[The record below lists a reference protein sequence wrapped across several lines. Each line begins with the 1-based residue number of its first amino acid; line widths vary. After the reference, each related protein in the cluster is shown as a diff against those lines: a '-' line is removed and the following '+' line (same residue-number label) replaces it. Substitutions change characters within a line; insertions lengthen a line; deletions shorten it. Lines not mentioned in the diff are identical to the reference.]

1 MTCVLLPNNAFA
13 ITYEDTTQEVLNYN
27 INNFYSDGNNIIIN
41 GWAITDRHQ
50 DLTGDNTH
58 EFSLTLT
65 NNNITR
71 VYVGTLKDVDKTRL
85 MRTTEQVNHCT
96 TYYNNG
102 NCHYKYTKVGFEFKI
117 PLADLSADKEYALK
131 LRIYEKLVKKGYQL
145 SFYALGIN
153 DTFDKNGIRYQ
164 LYSDI
169 HKTNVTV
176 TATLLFVKSG
186 PGTTYSAKTSNISC
200 SGIKTLYWKP
210 NGFFNNI
217 IGASQTSVGSI
228 DSELWLNVKY
238 DYGTCIGGRARAI
251 NGTTYDGWLPWIYV
265 VGGGTP
271 AVIKTTSLNTV
282 SIDEIKTYTAPKNT
296 KTKVLTTITSTINQ
310 DITIK
315 GYHNNK
321 LVYNKVHNINGTKS
335 FELDYVIP
343 NDGTFKIEV
352 ISKYNTINKQSKIY
366 VSSEKTYELDKNS
379 SNKIITIDTPIMVLT
394 NKNGKVTEYKEK
406 IQLSAVPYEIDI
418 SQGRG
423 LSGITSAISY
433 WYPLEEFTLNSDYN
447 VYALYPSSEKTQN
460 YELVDGKVKVNLKKE
475 SIERKNSYDI
485 SYFHHPNILLSVIKG
500 NLYNEALE
508 GNIYYN
514 GGGIWYPAWDDELG
528 TYSYQYVGTNLGINK
543 ITIKRDLSYSI
554 VSKMFDKENNKFII
568 RRVKT
573 PSDLKLVYKK
583 TFTYEQ
589 LKSYVRNN

>member
-1 MTCVLLPNNAFA
+1 MTCVLLPNNALA

-65 NNNITR
+65 NNNITK

-102 NCHYKYTKVGFEFKI
+102 NCHYEYTKVGFEFKI
-117 PLADLSADKEYALK
+117 PLSDLSADKEYALK

-145 SFYALGIN
+145 SFYALGID

-169 HKTNVTV
+169 HKTNITV
-176 TATLLFVKSG
+176 IATLLFVKSG

-335 FELDYVIP
+335 FELNYVIP

-379 SNKIITIDTPIMVLT
+379 SNEIITIDTPIMVLT

-514 GGGIWYPAWDDELG
+514 GGGIWYPAWDDDLG
-528 TYSYQYVGTNLGINK
+528 TYSYQYVGTNLGINR
-543 ITIKRDLSYSI
+543 ITIKRDLSYTI

-573 PSDLKLVYKK
+573 PNDLKLVYKK

-589 LKSYVRNN
+589 LKDYVRNN